1 MWVKKL
7 QTTPW
12 GNPVAFVDNNL
23 CEGLPFFAAST
34 RRAIEAMLMKS
45 RMVVAMGCFAASSA
59 SFEWSSY
66 HLILTTAWSYGE
78 SK

>member
-23 CEGLPFFAAST
+23 RECLPFFAAST
-34 RRAIEAMLMKS
+34 RWTIEAMMMKLI
-45 RMVVAMGCFAASSA
+45 MVVAMGCLAASSA
-59 SFEWSSY
+59 SLEWSSH
-66 HLILTTAWSYGE
+66 HLVLTPQ
-78 SK
+78 